1 LKTLDLTSELWPEL
15 ERLFGPRGACGG
27 CWCMFWRIADRKSW
41 GEVQGETARRRF
53 RALVRRGEATGV
65 LCFDGDEPVG
75 WLAYGPRVSF
85 PRLERARTL
94 RCDDAPRVWS
104 LPCFYVKAGWRGKG
118 VAGAMLAHALRSL
131 RRRGAEIAEAYP
143 VHPPLPG
150 RKIPASFAYT
160 GTRSLFA
167 GAGFEVVGNRG
178 GGRERVRL
186 QLRRRR

>member
-1 LKTLDLTSELWPEL
+1 
-15 ERLFGPRGACGG
+15 
-27 CWCMFWRIADRKSW
+27 
-41 GEVQGETARRRF
+41 
-53 RALVRRGEATGV
+53 
-65 LCFDGDEPVG
+65 
-75 WLAYGPRVSF
+75 
-85 PRLERARTL
+85 
-94 RCDDAPRVWS
+94 
-104 LPCFYVKAGWRGKG
+104 
-118 VAGAMLAHALRSL
+118 
-131 RRRGAEIAEAYP
+131 